1 MASTAR
7 LSFFYRHHNAY
18 RIQEMPNHNSS
29 TWENESEL
37 IHFFVSRILDESK
50 LIHSGAYTNLY
61 VCPVWL
67 STSLGQVCFASIACG
82 HPHAHFWG
90 VPQTPALFLRDDS
103 DADDAHDAVLGISLY
118 HIPDS
123 ASLASS
129 VSFWFCISRSII
141 VFVSSSSK
149 LQASFHY
156 KRDGGD
162 DSDGLSCIPLPISHK
177 HRHYRHHRHLKQAS
191 RFNQRLAC
199 FNFDENFCWIQV
211 KSCAFPLAT

>member
-1 MASTAR
+1 MRYLEKSWWTF
-7 LSFFYRHHNAY
+7 LIKSSSFV
-18 RIQEMPNHNSS
+18 QS
-29 TWENESEL
+29 ESEL
-37 IHFFVSRILDESK
+37 IHFFESIFLDESK

-61 VCPVWL
+61 AYPLWL
-67 STSLGQVCFASIACG
+67 LPLWAGTCFASIACG

-103 DADDAHDAVLGISLY
+103 DADDACDAVLGISLY

-129 VSFWFCISRSII
+129 ASFWFCVSRSII

-156 KRDGGD
+156 KRDGD
-162 DSDGLSCIPLPISHK
+162 DGVRGIG
-177 HRHYRHHRHLKQAS
+177 
-191 RFNQRLAC
+191 
-199 FNFDENFCWIQV
+199 
-211 KSCAFPLAT
+211 

>member
-18 RIQEMPNHNSS
+18 RIQKMLNHNSS

-50 LIHSGAYTNLY
+50 LIHSGVYVNLY
-61 VCPVWL
+61 VYPPWL
-67 STSLGQVCFASIACG
+67 SSLWTGTCFASIACG

-103 DADDAHDAVLGISLY
+103 DADDARDAVFRTSLY

-129 VSFWFCISRSII
+129 ASFWFCVSRNITI
-141 VFVSSSSK
+141 FVLSSSK

-162 DSDGLSCIPLPISHK
+162 DGDGLSCIPLPISHK

-191 RFNQRLAC
+191 RFNLRLAC
-199 FNFDENFCWIQV
+199 FILSNVARFLPHCLLKWI
-211 KSCAFPLAT
+211 

>member
-1 MASTAR
+1 MRVSG
-7 LSFFYRHHNAY
+7 L
-18 RIQEMPNHNSS
+18 
-29 TWENESEL
+29 
-37 IHFFVSRILDESK
+37 FVI
-50 LIHSGAYTNLY
+50 
-61 VCPVWL
+61 V
-67 STSLGQVCFASIACG
+67 LGWTCFASIACG

-103 DADDAHDAVLGISLY
+103 DADDARDAVFRTSLY

-129 VSFWFCISRSII
+129 ASFRFCVSRNITI
-141 VFVSSSSK
+141 FVLSSSK

-162 DSDGLSCIPLPISHK
+162 DGDGLSCIPLPISHK

>member
-61 VCPVWL
+61 AYPLWL
-67 STSLGQVCFASIACG
+67 LPLWAGTCFASIACG

-103 DADDAHDAVLGISLY
+103 DADDANDAVLGISLY

-129 VSFWFCISRSII
+129 ASSWFCVFRSII
-141 VFVSSSSK
+141 VFASSSSK
-149 LQASFHY
+149 LQASFRY

-162 DSDGLSCIPLPISHK
+162 NGDGVRGIG
-177 HRHYRHHRHLKQAS
+177 
-191 RFNQRLAC
+191 
-199 FNFDENFCWIQV
+199 
-211 KSCAFPLAT
+211 

>member
-18 RIQEMPNHNSS
+18 HIQKMLNHNSS

-50 LIHSGAYTNLY
+50 LIHSGVYVNLY
-61 VCPVWL
+61 AYPLWL
-67 STSLGQVCFASIACG
+67 LPLWAGTCFASIACG
-82 HPHAHFWG
+82 HPHAYFWG

-103 DADDAHDAVLGISLY
+103 DADDARDAVFRTSLY

-129 VSFWFCISRSII
+129 ASFWFCVFRNII
-141 VFVSSSSK
+141 IFVSSSSK

-162 DSDGLSCIPLPISHK
+162 DGDGVRGIG
-177 HRHYRHHRHLKQAS
+177 
-191 RFNQRLAC
+191 
-199 FNFDENFCWIQV
+199 
-211 KSCAFPLAT
+211 